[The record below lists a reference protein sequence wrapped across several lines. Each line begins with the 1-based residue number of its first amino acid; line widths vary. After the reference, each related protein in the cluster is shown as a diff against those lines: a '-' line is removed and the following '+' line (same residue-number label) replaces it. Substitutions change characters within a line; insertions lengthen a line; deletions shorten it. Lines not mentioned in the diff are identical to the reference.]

1 MKCRES
7 PFRHFRETGN
17 PVFSMSPGSRLG
29 QVRRAFFNRLLKHP
43 PKGDDLDMDNDTRL
57 HFVEA
62 SRKAVDI
69 LLHNS
74 ETARL
79 YQLAVKRFGEGELQL
94 TILNL
99 VSDVMEDENLQSEI
113 FASDASLLSFFS
125 GIWIQ
130 FLLVEIAGIQKE
142 KLHALAQ
149 KIFDESPHGKYL
161 H

>member
-1 MKCRES
+1 MDARLA
-7 PFRHFRETGN
+7 
-17 PVFSMSPGSRLG
+17 SPGHGAG
-29 QVRRAFFNRLLKHP
+29 QALKHGP
-43 PKGDDLDMDNDTRL
+43 NGDVVNMDNDKRL

-69 LLHNS
+69 LLHND

-130 FLLVEIAGIQKE
+130 FLLVEIAGMQKE
-142 KLHALAQ
+142 KLQALAQ
-149 KIFDESPHGKYL
+149 KIFEESPQGKYL

>member
-1 MKCRES
+1 MDVRLAS
-7 PFRHFRETGN
+7 LGHGTGHA
-17 PVFSMSPGSRLG
+17 LT
-29 QVRRAFFNRLLKHP
+29 HP
-43 PKGDDLDMDNDTRL
+43 PQGDTDNMSNDKRL
-57 HFVEA
+57 HFTDA

-99 VSDVMEDENLQSEI
+99 VSEVMEDENLQSEV
-113 FASDASLLSFFS
+113 FSSDASLLSFFS

-142 KLHALAQ
+142 KLQAMAR
-149 KIFDESPHGKYL
+149 KIFEESPHGKYL

>member
-1 MKCRES
+1 MDARLA
-7 PFRHFRETGN
+7 
-17 PVFSMSPGSRLG
+17 SPGHG
-29 QVRRAFFNRLLKHP
+29 AGHALKQAS
-43 PKGDDLDMDNDTRL
+43 KGDVVNMDNGKRL

-69 LLHNS
+69 LLHNN

-130 FLLVEIAGIQKE
+130 FLLVEIAGMQKE
-142 KLHALAQ
+142 KLQALAQ
-149 KIFDESPHGKYL
+149 KIFEESPQGKYL

>member
-1 MKCRES
+1 
-7 PFRHFRETGN
+7 
-17 PVFSMSPGSRLG
+17 
-29 QVRRAFFNRLLKHP
+29 
-43 PKGDDLDMDNDTRL
+43 MDNDKRL

-69 LLHNS
+69 LLHNN

-130 FLLVEIAGIQKE
+130 FLLVEIAGMQKE
-142 KLHALAQ
+142 KLQALAQ
-149 KIFDESPHGKYL
+149 KIFALNCYQPQSRFWIGDCYSTISRALAH
-161 H
+161 HS

>member
-1 MKCRES
+1 MDARLA
-7 PFRHFRETGN
+7 
-17 PVFSMSPGSRLG
+17 SPGHG
-29 QVRRAFFNRLLKHP
+29 AGHALKHA
-43 PKGDDLDMDNDTRL
+43 PKGDVVNMDNDKRL

-69 LLHNS
+69 LLHNN

-130 FLLVEIAGIQKE
+130 FLLVEIAGMQKE
-142 KLHALAQ
+142 KLQALAQ
-149 KIFDESPHGKYL
+149 KIFEESPQGKYL

>member
-1 MKCRES
+1 LA
-7 PFRHFRETGN
+7 
-17 PVFSMSPGSRLG
+17 SPGQG
-29 QVRRAFFNRLLKHP
+29 AGHALKLAS
-43 PKGDDLDMDNDTRL
+43 KGDVVKMDNDKRL

-69 LLHNS
+69 LLHNN

-130 FLLVEIAGIQKE
+130 FLLVEIAGMQKE
-142 KLHALAQ
+142 KLQALAQ
-149 KIFDESPHGKYL
+149 KIFEESPQGKYL

>member
-1 MKCRES
+1 
-7 PFRHFRETGN
+7 
-17 PVFSMSPGSRLG
+17 
-29 QVRRAFFNRLLKHP
+29 
-43 PKGDDLDMDNDTRL
+43 MDNDKRL

-69 LLHNS
+69 LLHNN

-130 FLLVEIAGIQKE
+130 FLLVEIAGMQKE
-142 KLHALAQ
+142 KLQALAQ
-149 KIFDESPHGKYL
+149 KIFDESPQGKYL

>member
-1 MKCRES
+1 MDARLA
-7 PFRHFRETGN
+7 
-17 PVFSMSPGSRLG
+17 SPGQG
-29 QVRRAFFNRLLKHP
+29 VGHALKHAS
-43 PKGDDLDMDNDTRL
+43 KGDVVNMDNDKRL

-69 LLHNS
+69 LLHNN

-130 FLLVEIAGIQKE
+130 FLLVEIAGMQKE
-142 KLHALAQ
+142 KLQALAQ
-149 KIFDESPHGKYL
+149 KIFEESPQGKYL

>member
-1 MKCRES
+1 MDARLA
-7 PFRHFRETGN
+7 
-17 PVFSMSPGSRLG
+17 SPGHGAG
-29 QVRRAFFNRLLKHP
+29 QALKHA
-43 PKGDDLDMDNDTRL
+43 PKGDVVNMDNDKRL

-69 LLHNS
+69 LLHND

-130 FLLVEIAGIQKE
+130 FLLVEIAGMQKE
-142 KLHALAQ
+142 KLQALAQ
-149 KIFDESPHGKYL
+149 KIFEESPQGKYL

>member
-1 MKCRES
+1 MDARL
-7 PFRHFRETGN
+7 
-17 PVFSMSPGSRLG
+17 VSPGHGAG
-29 QVRRAFFNRLLKHP
+29 QALKHAS
-43 PKGDDLDMDNDTRL
+43 KGDVVNMDNDNRL

-69 LLHNS
+69 LLHNN

-130 FLLVEIAGIQKE
+130 FLLVEIAGMQKE
-142 KLHALAQ
+142 KLQALAQ
-149 KIFDESPHGKYL
+149 KIFEESPQGKYL